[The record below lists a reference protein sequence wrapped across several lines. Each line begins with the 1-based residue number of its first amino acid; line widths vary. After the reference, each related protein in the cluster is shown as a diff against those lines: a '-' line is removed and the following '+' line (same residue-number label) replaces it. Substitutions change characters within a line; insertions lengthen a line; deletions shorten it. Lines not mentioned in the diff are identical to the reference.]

1 MPPTGRAA
9 KPTQKVAKAD
19 NWAASGE
26 SFGEKNRGPKTK
38 AAAVPY
44 RKKSYHSMD
53 VPIKL
58 AIATRT
64 IGDFLVDSWVSLMI
78 TSYHDS
84 HGGCRVLQLHQ
95 MYVARKIEILH
106 RYVWLTA
113 CTRKETIAHG
123 VRPGIPARI
132 LSRSVSGFPCEQCSA
147 LLMLLS
153 PSQEGENCFVRH
165 LRLLR
170 CRF

>member
-1 MPPTGRAA
+1 MSIFLRPSLSPKWPKTMPPTGRAA

-19 NWAASGE
+19 NWAACGE
-26 SFGEKNRGPKTK
+26 SFGEKNSGPKTK

-53 VPIKL
+53 VPIQL

-64 IGDFLVDSWVSLMI
+64 IGELLLDTWVSLMI

-106 RYVWLTA
+106 RHLWLTE
-113 CTRKETIAHG
+113 CTRKETTSN
-123 VRPGIPARI
+123 VVLPGITS
-132 LSRSVSGFPCEQCSA
+132 SR
-147 LLMLLS
+147 
-153 PSQEGENCFVRH
+153 
-165 LRLLR
+165 RLCGR
-170 CRF
+170 RDSSHH

>member
-1 MPPTGRAA
+1 MSIFLRPSLSPKWPKTTPPTGRAA
-9 KPTQKVAKAD
+9 KPTQKVAKAA

-58 AIATRT
+58 AIATRA

-84 HGGCRVLQLHQ
+84 HGGCRVLQLQQ

-106 RYVWLTA
+106 RQLWLTE
-113 CTRKETIAHG
+113 CTRKETTLNG
-123 VRPGIPARI
+123 VLARGSPRQHPHWPPELARWRSRPGSSLGCP
-132 LSRSVSGFPCEQCSA
+132 
-147 LLMLLS
+147 
-153 PSQEGENCFVRH
+153 
-165 LRLLR
+165 
-170 CRF
+170 